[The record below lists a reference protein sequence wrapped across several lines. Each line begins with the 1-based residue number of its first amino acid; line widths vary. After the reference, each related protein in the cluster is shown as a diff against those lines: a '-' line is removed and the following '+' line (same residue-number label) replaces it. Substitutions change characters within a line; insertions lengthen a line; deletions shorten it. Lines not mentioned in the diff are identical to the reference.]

1 MGFIRKTAAGIGLLA
16 LAMGMA
22 GCGSEEK
29 AAVVDYEVLQMKS
42 EKIKSITKEISDKE
56 TEITERL
63 RKESETATE
72 EEMQQ
77 KIAAAQQERQIFIQ
91 SKSNQVKSLIETQAA
106 VVAKEKNV
114 GIVMHKMAVPSGAI
128 DITEDVLKRI
138 DGTGSAAKT
147 ADKK

>member
-1 MGFIRKTAAGIGLLA
+1 MASMWKKAACIGLAALA
-16 LAMGMA
+16 LGVA

-29 AAVVDYEVLQMKS
+29 AAVVDYEILQLKS
-42 EKIKSITKEISDKE
+42 EKIKAITKEVSEKEKEISD
-56 TEITERL
+56 RL
-63 RKESETATE
+63 MKESETATE

-77 KIAAAQQERQIFIQ
+77 KIAAAQQERQVFIQ

-106 VVAKEKNV
+106 AVAKEKNV